1 MFPIITEELQKK
13 FENQCINTGKQSN
26 VPEIC
31 GYYGRACRQMGK
43 SEGANRVLCIKC
55 PLAEFV
61 NYSQKATDIFKEM
74 LDIMEF
80 KLIREQDCYC
90 LIDKQGGNLGNIE
103 SEEFLT
109 AMQIADRLDN
119 YIEDYY
125 IHDLEEEYEGVTDN
139 EDSIPDTIQEW
150 LDFAK
155 KPENKDFVSAHQH
168 EFDCL
173 DMLINHID
181 EVDLYKIASS
191 IEIKENY
198 NE

>member
-1 MFPIITEELQKK
+1 MFPIITKELQKK
-13 FENQCINTGKQSN
+13 FENQCINTEKQSN

-31 GYYGRACRQMGK
+31 GYFGRGCRQMGK
-43 SEGANRVLCIKC
+43 SEGTNRVLCIKC
-55 PLAEFV
+55 QLAEFAE
-61 NYSQKATDIFKEM
+61 SIQKATNIFKEM

-80 KLIREQDCYC
+80 KLIHEQDFYC
-90 LIDKQGGNLGNIE
+90 LIDMQGGNLGDIE

-139 EDSIPDTIQEW
+139 EDSIPVTIQEW

-155 KPENKDFVSAHQH
+155 KPEHKDFVSAHQH

-191 IEIKENY
+191 TEIKENY